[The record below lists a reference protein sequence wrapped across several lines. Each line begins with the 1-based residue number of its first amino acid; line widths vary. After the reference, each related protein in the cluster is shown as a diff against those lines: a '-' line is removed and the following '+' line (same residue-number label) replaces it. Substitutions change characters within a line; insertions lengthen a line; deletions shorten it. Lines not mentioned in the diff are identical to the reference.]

1 MNKKLLRI
9 GFILTMGALV
19 FAGCKDSDSDD
30 NNNGSNGSNQ
40 PAKPTIQV
48 DEKTTALFIK
58 TSGTKCPPCGGWGW
72 QVSEAVIAE
81 NQEAGTAYYMGIF
94 SANFVSEGFITT
106 TANEMDSKW
115 GINSWPSFFVGGT
128 KVSPSGSTV
137 TAIADGMQEEIDAL
151 IEAKPVANTGVKYTV
166 ADGKMMIESSLQF
179 FKAAEGT
186 YHVALYVVENDAM
199 WKQSGHS
206 QGANPIP
213 HHYVLR
219 GSANGTWGVS
229 QATETIAAGTI
240 KNGIKAE
247 MVIDPTWK
255 MENVSVYSVIWK
267 KVGTKYEFVNVSK
280 SK

>member
-1 MNKKLLRI
+1 MKK
-9 GFILTMGALV
+9 ILYSLVLGAI
-19 FAGCKDSDSDD
+19 FFGSCKDDSGDE
-30 NNNGSNGSNQ
+30 GTKTTET
-40 PAKPTIQV
+40 PKPTIQV
-48 DEKTTALFIK
+48 EDKTTALFIK

-115 GINSWPSFFVGGT
+115 AINSWPSFFVGST
-128 KVSPSGSTV
+128 KVSPAGSTV
-137 TAIADGMQEEIDAL
+137 TAIAQGMQEEIDVL
-151 IEAKPVANTGVKYTV
+151 TEEKPIANTGVKYTV

-186 YHVALYVVENDAM
+186 YHVAFYVIENDAL

-219 GSANGTWGVS
+219 GAANGTWGTS
-229 QATETIAAGTI
+229 QATGTIAAGTI
-240 KNGIKAE
+240 KNDIKGE
-247 MVIDPTWK
+247 MVIDPSWK